1 MDKSAVWLERYRLL
15 TEWANLARQQVEC
28 LHGGFEGERLESILH
43 AKERLMVQL
52 QALPDA
58 DPNCPEAAN
67 AFDAA
72 ETAYQLELQAEEL
85 LREHVLASMRALADQ
100 SKISAYLQVPS
111 ESLPRFLDRYK

>member
-28 LHGGFEGERLESILH
+28 LRGGFEGERLESILH

-58 DPNCPEAAN
+58 DPNCLKRQKLLM
-67 AFDAA
+67 
-72 ETAYQLELQAEEL
+72 QL
-85 LREHVLASMRALADQ
+85 RPHISWSFRRRNCFGSM
-100 SKISAYLQVPS
+100 
-111 ESLPRFLDRYK
+111 F